1 MTNYK
6 FELSNGYVMEF
17 DAEADRVTRYIDAL
31 YQGHISRLWID
42 EVEYQKQ
49 CVGLDIPAK
58 MRCPFSN
65 K

>member
-17 DAEADRVTRYIDAL
+17 DAEADRVTRYIDAF

-42 EVEYQKQ
+42 EVEYQK
-49 CVGLDIPAK
+49 
-58 MRCPFSN
+58 
-65 K
+65 